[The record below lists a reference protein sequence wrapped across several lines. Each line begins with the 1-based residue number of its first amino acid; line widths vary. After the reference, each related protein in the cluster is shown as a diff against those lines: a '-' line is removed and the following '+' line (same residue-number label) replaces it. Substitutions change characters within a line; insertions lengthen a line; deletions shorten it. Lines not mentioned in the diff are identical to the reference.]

1 MVLGENEANH
11 NSPSPLEARDCNS
24 PVRPTMRQR
33 SHGGRCIPV
42 PRLGQLAFVL
52 KLVCGSKT
60 LGLSFP
66 ATESP
71 EVWRKGCGKT
81 PRGNR
86 YRGPRGHERGRRA
99 IYFDGVPRARRASIR
114 SSVRAIFLIGEIDGT
129 FSARPR
135 RAFTRRRR
143 RLQHHR
149 RAGASQRHA
158 EPERDYRRH
167 RGAVDDPFAGDACRR
182 SDGSDRPSASRR
194 ITARL
199 ILPPAQWGTS
209 RWLGAADGA
218 IFGR

>member
-158 EPERDYRRH
+158 EPQRDFRRH
-167 RGAVDDPFAGDACRR
+167 IGPVDDPIQCDACVR
-182 SDGSDRPSASRR
+182 SNGPHRPSPPRSTASRM
-194 ITARL
+194 IG
-199 ILPPAQWGTS
+199 PS
-209 RWLGAADGA
+209 SELGKG
-218 IFGR
+218 GW